1 MSLSQTCLHDNH
13 VRLGAKMVDFA
24 GWHMPIQYT
33 SIVSEHNAVRER
45 VGIFDVSH
53 MGQIFISGKD
63 ASSFLSY
70 VTTWDV
76 NKLSEGDCRYCHILN
91 NDGQIIDDTIVYTFS
106 NQDYMLVPNA
116 SMISKVFDWLNL
128 NSSNF
133 EVNIYNKSEEFFCL
147 AVQGPESLRLLR
159 QYFNLSITPFKLIK
173 SDNLIISGT
182 GYTGEKGYEIMGPI
196 SESQNIWE
204 SFLEMGAIPIG
215 LGARDTL
222 RLEKGFLL
230 SGVDFASPNLDENVL
245 LHRDSWETNVP
256 FGLDIEH
263 EFVGK
268 HRVVSHDENDARLWG
283 VKQLERGPLPR
294 GGKVVE
300 DLDGN
305 EIGTLTSGAPAPSL
319 DRTGIGMGYIRKV
332 SPGDEVM
339 IVASPRKKVRAVII
353 RPPFV

>member
-1 MSLSQTCLHDNH
+1 MSLSQTCLHDEH
-13 VRLGAKMVDFA
+13 VKLGAKMVDFA
-24 GWHMPIQYT
+24 GWHMPIQYN

-53 MGQIFISGKD
+53 MGQIFVSGKD

-76 NKLSEGDCRYCHILN
+76 NKLSDGDCRYCHILDN
-91 NDGQIIDDTIVYTFS
+91 EGQIIDDTIVYTFS

-133 EVNIYNKSEEFFCL
+133 EVNVKNKSEEFFCL

-196 SESQNIWE
+196 SESQKIWE

-222 RLEKGFLL
+222 RLEKGYLL
-230 SGVDFASPNLDENVL
+230 SGTDFNGSQTTLESGYSWVIDWNHDFIGRERL
-245 LHRDSWETNVP
+245 LLQKEAKYDSLSGILLE
-256 FGLDIEH
+256 
-263 EFVGK
+263 
-268 HRVVSHDENDARLWG
+268 
-283 VKQLERGPLPR
+283 ERGVLRPGLEVYFE
-294 GGKVVE
+294 GEKISE
-300 DLDGN
+300 
-305 EIGTLTSGAPAPSL
+305 LTSGSL
-319 DRTGIGMGYIRKV
+319 SPILKRGIGLSYIDLPIGTTVNV
-332 SPGDEVM
+332 SIRNKQLKG
-339 IVASPRKKVRAVII
+339 RVIQT
-353 RPPFV
+353 PFL

>member
-1 MSLSQTCLHDNH
+1 MPLSQTCLHDNH

-196 SESQNIWE
+196 SESQEIWE

-222 RLEKGFLL
+222 RLEKGYLL
-230 SGVDFASPNLDENVL
+230 SGTDFNGSQTTLESGYSWVIDWNHDFIGKERLLLQKEREYKSLSGILLEERGVLRPGLEVYFEGEKMSEITSGSLSPILKRGIGLSYLDLPIGTMVTVL
-245 LHRDSWETNVP
+245 IRN
-256 FGLDIEH
+256 
-263 EFVGK
+263 
-268 HRVVSHDENDARLWG
+268 
-283 VKQLERGPLPR
+283 KQLKGR
-294 GGKVVE
+294 
-300 DLDGN
+300 
-305 EIGTLTSGAPAPSL
+305 
-319 DRTGIGMGYIRKV
+319 
-332 SPGDEVM
+332 
-339 IVASPRKKVRAVII
+339 VIQT
-353 RPPFV
+353 PFL

>member
-1 MSLSQTCLHDNH
+1 MPLSQTCLHDNH

-53 MGQIFISGKD
+53 MGQIFVSGKE

-70 VTTWDV
+70 VTTWDI
-76 NKLSEGDCRYCHILN
+76 NKLSDGDCRYCHILN

-196 SESQNIWE
+196 SKSQEIWE

-222 RLEKGFLL
+222 RLEKGYLL
-230 SGVDFASPNLDENVL
+230 SGTDFNGSQTTLESGYSWVIDWNHDFIGKERL
-245 LHRDSWETNVP
+245 L
-256 FGLDIEH
+256 LQ
-263 EFVGK
+263 
-268 HRVVSHDENDARLWG
+268 
-283 VKQLERGPLPR
+283 KQGEYKSLSGILLEERGVLRPGLEVYFE
-294 GGKVVE
+294 GKKMSE
-300 DLDGN
+300 
-305 EIGTLTSGAPAPSL
+305 LTSGSL
-319 DRTGIGMGYIRKV
+319 SPILKRGIGLSYLDLPIGATVNVSIRNKQLK
-332 SPGDEVM
+332 G
-339 IVASPRKKVRAVII
+339 RVIQT
-353 RPPFV
+353 PFL

>member
-1 MSLSQTCLHDNH
+1 
-13 VRLGAKMVDFA
+13 MVDFA
-24 GWHMPIQYT
+24 GWHMPIQYN

-53 MGQIFISGKD
+53 MGQIFVSGKD

-70 VTTWDV
+70 VTTWDI
-76 NKLSEGDCRYCHILN
+76 NKLSDGDCRYCHILDN
-91 NDGQIIDDTIVYTFS
+91 EGQIIDDTIVYTFS

-116 SMISKVFDWLNL
+116 SMISKVLDWLNL

-133 EVNIYNKSEEFFCL
+133 EVNINNKSEEFFCL

-196 SESQNIWE
+196 SESQIIWE

-222 RLEKGFLL
+222 RLEKGYLL
-230 SGVDFASPNLDENVL
+230 SGTDFNGSQTTLESGYSWVIDWNHDFIGKERL
-245 LHRDSWETNVP
+245 LVQRGAEYKSLSGILLE
-256 FGLDIEH
+256 
-263 EFVGK
+263 
-268 HRVVSHDENDARLWG
+268 
-283 VKQLERGPLPR
+283 ERGVLRPGLEVYFE
-294 GGKVVE
+294 GEKISE
-300 DLDGN
+300 
-305 EIGTLTSGAPAPSL
+305 LTSGSL
-319 DRTGIGMGYIRKV
+319 SPILKRGIGLSYIDLPIGTTVNV
-332 SPGDEVM
+332 SIRNKQLKG
-339 IVASPRKKVRAVII
+339 RVIQT
-353 RPPFV
+353 PFL

>member
-24 GWHMPIQYT
+24 GWHMPIQY
-33 SIVSEHNAVRER
+33 SGIVSEHNTVRDR

-53 MGQIFISGKD
+53 MGQIFVSGKD

-70 VTTWDV
+70 VTTWDI
-76 NKLSEGDCRYCHILN
+76 NKLSDGDCRYCHILDN
-91 NDGQIIDDTIVYTFS
+91 EGQIIDDTIVYTFS

-133 EVNIYNKSEEFFCL
+133 KVNIHNKSDEFFCL

-159 QYFNLSITPFKLIK
+159 QYFNLPITPFKLLK

-196 SESQNIWE
+196 SESQKIWE
-204 SFLEMGAIPIG
+204 SFLEMGAVPVG

-222 RLEKGFLL
+222 RLEKGYLL
-230 SGVDFASPNLDENVL
+230 SGTDFNGSQTTLESGY
-245 LHRDSWETNVP
+245 SWVIDWN
-256 FGLDIEH
+256 
-263 EFVGK
+263 
-268 HRVVSHDENDARLWG
+268 HDFL
-283 VKQLERGPLPR
+283 
-294 GGKVVE
+294 
-300 DLDGN
+300 
-305 EIGTLTSGAPAPSL
+305 SL
-319 DRTGIGMGYIRKV
+319 IHI
-332 SPGDEVM
+332 
-339 IVASPRKKVRAVII
+339 
-353 RPPFV
+353 

>member
-1 MSLSQTCLHDNH
+1 MPLSQTCLHDNH

-53 MGQIFISGKD
+53 MGQIFVSGKE

-76 NKLSEGDCRYCHILN
+76 NKLSDGDCRYCHILN

-182 GYTGEKGYEIMGPI
+182 GYTGEKGYEIMGPM
-196 SESQNIWE
+196 SESQKIWE

-222 RLEKGFLL
+222 RLEKGYLL
-230 SGVDFASPNLDENVL
+230 SGTDFNGLQTTLESGYSWVIDWNHDFIGKERLLLQKDEDYKSLSGIL
-245 LHRDSWETNVP
+245 LE
-256 FGLDIEH
+256 
-263 EFVGK
+263 
-268 HRVVSHDENDARLWG
+268 
-283 VKQLERGPLPR
+283 ERGVLRPGLEVYFE
-294 GGKVVE
+294 GEK
-300 DLDGN
+300 
-305 EIGTLTSGAPAPSL
+305 ISALTSGSL
-319 DRTGIGMGYIRKV
+319 SPILKRGIGLSYLDLPIGTTVNVSIRNKQLK
-332 SPGDEVM
+332 G
-339 IVASPRKKVRAVII
+339 RVIQT
-353 RPPFV
+353 PFL

>member
-222 RLEKGFLL
+222 RLEKGYLL
-230 SGVDFASPNLDENVL
+230 SGTDFNGSQTTLESGYSWVIDWNHDFIGKERL
-245 LHRDSWETNVP
+245 LVQKDGEYKSLSGILLE
-256 FGLDIEH
+256 
-263 EFVGK
+263 
-268 HRVVSHDENDARLWG
+268 
-283 VKQLERGPLPR
+283 ERGVLRPGLEVYFE
-294 GGKVVE
+294 GEK
-300 DLDGN
+300 
-305 EIGTLTSGAPAPSL
+305 ISALTSGSL
-319 DRTGIGMGYIRKV
+319 SPILKRGIGLSYLDLPIGTTVNVSIRNKQLK
-332 SPGDEVM
+332 G
-339 IVASPRKKVRAVII
+339 RVIQT
-353 RPPFV
+353 PFL

>member
-1 MSLSQTCLHDNH
+1 MPLSQTCLHDNH

-53 MGQIFISGKD
+53 MGQIFVSGKE

-76 NKLSEGDCRYCHILN
+76 NKLSDGDCRYCHILN

-182 GYTGEKGYEIMGPI
+182 GYTGEKGYEIMGPM
-196 SESQNIWE
+196 SESQKIWE

-222 RLEKGFLL
+222 RLEKGYLL
-230 SGVDFASPNLDENVL
+230 SGTDFNGLQTTLESGYSWVIDWNHDFIGKERL
-245 LHRDSWETNVP
+245 LEQKKGEYKSLIGILLE
-256 FGLDIEH
+256 
-263 EFVGK
+263 
-268 HRVVSHDENDARLWG
+268 
-283 VKQLERGPLPR
+283 ERGVLRPGLEVYFE
-294 GGKVVE
+294 GEK
-300 DLDGN
+300 
-305 EIGTLTSGAPAPSL
+305 ISALTSGSL
-319 DRTGIGMGYIRKV
+319 SPILKRGIGLSYLDLPIGTTVNVSIRNKQLK
-332 SPGDEVM
+332 G
-339 IVASPRKKVRAVII
+339 RVIQT
-353 RPPFV
+353 PFL

>member
-53 MGQIFISGKD
+53 MGQIFVSGKD

-70 VTTWDV
+70 VTTWDI
-76 NKLSEGDCRYCHILN
+76 NKLSDGDCRYCHILN

-196 SESQNIWE
+196 SESQKIWE

-222 RLEKGFLL
+222 RLEKGYLL
-230 SGVDFASPNLDENVL
+230 SGTDFNGSQTTLESGYSWVIDWNHDFIGKDRL
-245 LHRDSWETNVP
+245 LVQKDGEYKSLSGILLE
-256 FGLDIEH
+256 
-263 EFVGK
+263 
-268 HRVVSHDENDARLWG
+268 
-283 VKQLERGPLPR
+283 ERGVLRPGLEVYFE
-294 GGKVVE
+294 GKKMSE
-300 DLDGN
+300 
-305 EIGTLTSGAPAPSL
+305 LTSGSL
-319 DRTGIGMGYIRKV
+319 SPILKRGIGLSYLDLPIGSTVNVLIRNKQLK
-332 SPGDEVM
+332 G
-339 IVASPRKKVRAVII
+339 RVIQT
-353 RPPFV
+353 PFL

>member
-1 MSLSQTCLHDNH
+1 MSLSQTCLHDDH
-13 VRLGAKMVDFA
+13 VKLGAKMVDFA

-53 MGQIFISGKD
+53 MGQIFVSGKD

-70 VTTWDV
+70 LTTWDV
-76 NKLSEGDCRYCHILN
+76 TKLSDGDCRYCHILDN
-91 NDGQIIDDTIVYTFS
+91 EGQIIDDTIVYTFGS
-106 NQDYMLVPNA
+106 QDYMLVPNA

-196 SESQNIWE
+196 SESQKIWE

-222 RLEKGFLL
+222 RLEKGYLL
-230 SGVDFASPNLDENVL
+230 SGTDFNGSQTTLESGYSWVINWNHDFIGKERL
-245 LHRDSWETNVP
+245 LIQKEAEYKSLSGILLE
-256 FGLDIEH
+256 
-263 EFVGK
+263 
-268 HRVVSHDENDARLWG
+268 
-283 VKQLERGPLPR
+283 ERGVLRPGLEVYLM
-294 GGKVVE
+294 GEKISE
-300 DLDGN
+300 
-305 EIGTLTSGAPAPSL
+305 LTSGSL
-319 DRTGIGMGYIRKV
+319 SPILKRGIGLSYLDLPIGTTVNVSIRNKQLK
-332 SPGDEVM
+332 G
-339 IVASPRKKVRAVII
+339 RVIQT
-353 RPPFV
+353 PFL

>member
-222 RLEKGFLL
+222 RLEKGYLL
-230 SGVDFASPNLDENVL
+230 SGTDFNGSQTTLESGYSWVIDWNHDFIGKERL
-245 LHRDSWETNVP
+245 LVQKDGEYRSLSGILLE
-256 FGLDIEH
+256 
-263 EFVGK
+263 
-268 HRVVSHDENDARLWG
+268 
-283 VKQLERGPLPR
+283 ERGVLRPGLEVYFE
-294 GGKVVE
+294 GEK
-300 DLDGN
+300 
-305 EIGTLTSGAPAPSL
+305 ISALTSGSL
-319 DRTGIGMGYIRKV
+319 SPILKRGIGLSYLDLPIGTTVNVSIRNKQLK
-332 SPGDEVM
+332 G
-339 IVASPRKKVRAVII
+339 RVIQT
-353 RPPFV
+353 PFL

>member
-1 MSLSQTCLHDNH
+1 MPLSQTCLHDNH

-53 MGQIFISGKD
+53 MGQIFVSGKD

-70 VTTWDV
+70 ATTWDI
-76 NKLSEGDCRYCHILN
+76 NKLSDGDCRYCHILN

-196 SESQNIWE
+196 SESQEIWE

-222 RLEKGFLL
+222 RLEKGYLL
-230 SGVDFASPNLDENVL
+230 SGTDFNGSQTTLESGYSWVIDWNHDFIGKEKL
-245 LHRDSWETNVP
+245 LLQKEREYKSLSGILLE
-256 FGLDIEH
+256 
-263 EFVGK
+263 
-268 HRVVSHDENDARLWG
+268 
-283 VKQLERGPLPR
+283 ERGVLRPGLEVYFE
-294 GGKVVE
+294 GEKLSE
-300 DLDGN
+300 
-305 EIGTLTSGAPAPSL
+305 LTSGSL
-319 DRTGIGMGYIRKV
+319 SPILKRGIGLSYLDLPIGTMVNVLIRNKQLK
-332 SPGDEVM
+332 G
-339 IVASPRKKVRAVII
+339 RVIQT
-353 RPPFV
+353 PFL

>member
-1 MSLSQTCLHDNH
+1 MPLSQTCLHDNH

-53 MGQIFISGKD
+53 MGQIFVSGKE

-76 NKLSEGDCRYCHILN
+76 NKLSDGDCRYCHILN

-222 RLEKGFLL
+222 RLEKGYLL
-230 SGVDFASPNLDENVL
+230 SGTDFNGSQTTLESGYSWVIDWNHDFIGKERL
-245 LHRDSWETNVP
+245 LVQKDGEYKSLSGILLE
-256 FGLDIEH
+256 
-263 EFVGK
+263 
-268 HRVVSHDENDARLWG
+268 
-283 VKQLERGPLPR
+283 ERGVLRPGLEVYFE
-294 GGKVVE
+294 GEK
-300 DLDGN
+300 
-305 EIGTLTSGAPAPSL
+305 ISALTSGSL
-319 DRTGIGMGYIRKV
+319 SPILKRGIGLSYLDLPIGTTVNVSIRNKQLK
-332 SPGDEVM
+332 G
-339 IVASPRKKVRAVII
+339 RVIQT
-353 RPPFV
+353 PFL

>member
-1 MSLSQTCLHDNH
+1 MPLSQTCLHDNH
-13 VRLGAKMVDFA
+13 VRLGAKMVNFA

-53 MGQIFISGKD
+53 MGQIFVSGKE

-70 VTTWDV
+70 VTTWDI

-133 EVNIYNKSEEFFCL
+133 EVNIYNKSAEFFCL

-196 SESQNIWE
+196 SESQEIWE

-222 RLEKGFLL
+222 RLEKGYLL
-230 SGVDFASPNLDENVL
+230 SGTDFNGSQTTLESGYSWVIDWNHDFIGKESLLGQKEGEYKSLSGVL
-245 LHRDSWETNVP
+245 LE
-256 FGLDIEH
+256 
-263 EFVGK
+263 
-268 HRVVSHDENDARLWG
+268 
-283 VKQLERGPLPR
+283 ERGVLRPGLEVYFE
-294 GGKVVE
+294 GEKMSE
-300 DLDGN
+300 
-305 EIGTLTSGAPAPSL
+305 LTSGSL
-319 DRTGIGMGYIRKV
+319 SPILKRGIGLSYLDLPIGTTVNVSIRNKQLK
-332 SPGDEVM
+332 G
-339 IVASPRKKVRAVII
+339 RVIQT
-353 RPPFV
+353 PFL

>member
-1 MSLSQTCLHDNH
+1 MSLSKTCLHGNH

-53 MGQIFISGKD
+53 MGQIFVSGKD

-76 NKLSEGDCRYCHILN
+76 NKLSDGDCRYCHILN
-91 NDGQIIDDTIVYTFS
+91 NDGNIIDDTIVYTFS

-116 SMISKVFDWLNL
+116 SMISNVFDWLNL

-133 EVNIYNKSEEFFCL
+133 EVDIYNKSEEFFCL

-173 SDNLIISGT
+173 SDNLLISGT

-196 SESQNIWE
+196 SESQKIWE

-222 RLEKGFLL
+222 RLEKGYLL
-230 SGVDFASPNLDENVL
+230 SGTDFNGSQTTLESGYSWVIDWNHDFIGKERL
-245 LHRDSWETNVP
+245 LVQKKGEYECLSGILLE
-256 FGLDIEH
+256 
-263 EFVGK
+263 
-268 HRVVSHDENDARLWG
+268 
-283 VKQLERGPLPR
+283 ERGVLRPGLEVYFE
-294 GGKVVE
+294 GEKISE
-300 DLDGN
+300 
-305 EIGTLTSGAPAPSL
+305 LTSGSL
-319 DRTGIGMGYIRKV
+319 SPKLKRGIGLSYLDIPIGSTVNVSIRNKQLK
-332 SPGDEVM
+332 G
-339 IVASPRKKVRAVII
+339 RVIQT
-353 RPPFV
+353 PFL

>member
-222 RLEKGFLL
+222 RLEKGYLL
-230 SGVDFASPNLDENVL
+230 SGTDFNGSQTTLESGYSWVIDWNHDFIGKESL
-245 LHRDSWETNVP
+245 LVQKEGEYKSLSGILLE
-256 FGLDIEH
+256 
-263 EFVGK
+263 
-268 HRVVSHDENDARLWG
+268 
-283 VKQLERGPLPR
+283 ERGVLRPGLEVYFE
-294 GGKVVE
+294 GKKMSE
-300 DLDGN
+300 
-305 EIGTLTSGAPAPSL
+305 LTSGSL
-319 DRTGIGMGYIRKV
+319 SPILKRGIGLSYLDLPIGTTVNVSIRNKQLK
-332 SPGDEVM
+332 G
-339 IVASPRKKVRAVII
+339 RVIQT
-353 RPPFV
+353 PFL

>member
-13 VRLGAKMVDFA
+13 VKLGAKMVDFA
-24 GWHMPIQYT
+24 GWHMPIQYN

-53 MGQIFISGKD
+53 MGQIFVSGKD

-70 VTTWDV
+70 VTTWDI
-76 NKLSEGDCRYCHILN
+76 NKLSDGDCRYCHILN
-91 NDGQIIDDTIVYTFS
+91 YDGQIIDDTIVYTFS

-133 EVNIYNKSEEFFCL
+133 EVNIYNKSDEFFCL

-159 QYFNLSITPFKLIK
+159 QYFNLSITPFKLVK

-196 SESQNIWE
+196 SESQKIWE

-230 SGVDFASPNLDENVL
+230 SGTDFNGSQTTLESGYSWVIDWNHDFIGKERL
-245 LHRDSWETNVP
+245 LLQKEEDYKSLSGILLE
-256 FGLDIEH
+256 
-263 EFVGK
+263 
-268 HRVVSHDENDARLWG
+268 
-283 VKQLERGPLPR
+283 ERGVLRPGLEVYFE
-294 GGKVVE
+294 GEKMSE
-300 DLDGN
+300 
-305 EIGTLTSGAPAPSL
+305 LTSGSL
-319 DRTGIGMGYIRKV
+319 SPILKRGIGLSYLDLPIGTTVNVSIRNKQLK
-332 SPGDEVM
+332 G
-339 IVASPRKKVRAVII
+339 RVIQT
-353 RPPFV
+353 PFL